1 MIRKTRLTL
10 TAIIT
15 LLFVSLASCT
25 IQGLPYPT
33 ETPDSNMI
41 TPDLKSTR
49 EMAEAGMFPSTTP
62 EPDTPTMPPSTPKAE
77 VPTPTVL
84 AFRIPS
90 QTLKLVYIL
99 NGDLWYWKEGQAPIQ
114 LTKEGDAYLAALS
127 DDASQA
133 AFARELDYGSRELW
147 VVNTDGSGARVLVDS
162 LSFQEMTLYP
172 DDLTGAP
179 LQLDW
184 VPETNLVVFSTR
196 IIYEGPGM
204 VRKHELHTVDV
215 DSRTMTVLADIDHG
229 GRFKIA
235 PDGRQIAMSLPDRIN
250 LVQADGSGLRELYSF
265 PHLDTGSEWFYYPT
279 VAWTQDSAIVRL
291 ILPPEHPM
299 SELEQP
305 TQILSLPASGSSPRI
320 VGEVLTI
327 PVFYVNPILSPD
339 ARQLAYVGPVSFEN
353 PGTGILYTAS
363 VNGSGAV
370 SYDKGLIALYAW
382 SPDNRHFL
390 YSVNGLNKIG
400 NIDTP
405 ANSLK
410 VPGYLLNTRFFD
422 PSHFL
427 LISQKGDQLQLWLGD
442 LDGEVIFIG
451 ESSSAID
458 YDFVR

>member
-1 MIRKTRLTL
+1 MTRKTCLFLTVSIVLLL
-10 TAIIT
+10 TIT
-15 LLFVSLASCT
+15 ACSL
-25 IQGLPYPT
+25 QGLPYPT
-33 ETPDSNMI
+33 DTPDPKLI
-41 TPDLKSTR
+41 TPDLAATH
-49 EMAEAGMFPSTTP
+49 EMVEAGMFPTHTPPPQTSVTT
-62 EPDTPTMPPSTPKAE
+62 E
-77 VPTPTVL
+77 PTPAPSPTGIT
-84 AFRIPS
+84 FRIPS
-90 QTLKLVYIL
+90 QTLKLVYIVEG
-99 NGDLWYWKEGQAPIQ
+99 NLWFREEGQSPVQ
-114 LTKEGDAYLAALS
+114 LTSQGDAYLVALS
-127 DDASQA
+127 DDASQVA
-133 AFARELDYGSRELW
+133 YARELDYGSRELW

-279 VAWTQDSAIVRL
+279 VAWTQNSSIVRL

-299 SELEQP
+299 FDLDVP
-305 TQILSLPASGSSPRI
+305 TRIINLPIDGSSARI
-320 VGEVLTI
+320 VGEILTI

-339 ARQLAYVGPVSFEN
+339 ARQLAYVGPGPIKN
-353 PGTGILYTAS
+353 PGAGILYTSS
-363 VNGSGAV
+363 VNGSGTEA
-370 SYDKGLIALYAW
+370 YDEGQITLYAW

-390 YSVNGLNKIG
+390 YSANGLNKIG
-400 NIDTP
+400 NIEEP
-405 ANSLK
+405 EVSFQ
-410 VPGYLLNTRFFD
+410 VPGPLSKTQFFD
-422 PSHFL
+422 PSHYLFV
-427 LISQKGDQLQLWLGD
+427 SSKGDLQQLWLGD
-442 LDGEVIFIG
+442 LDGAVFLIA
-451 ESSSAID
+451 ESSAVVD